1 MAAPPDNLGAHMSI
15 AGGLANAVRRG
26 VAAGCGV
33 VQIFVKNQLR
43 WVGRRLDEDEALE
56 FRRELAASGIR
67 AACAHANYLINLAA
81 PAPDERARAV
91 GTLLDDLGRAER
103 LGLPFVVLHP
113 GSHRGAGAEE
123 GRDRLVSALDEVAR
137 RTEGWRVQVALEN
150 TAGAGHVLGSRAE
163 ELGAIF
169 SRVRRPERLALCM
182 DTCHL
187 FAAGYDIRTP
197 RRFAAVLTEFDR
209 AVGLGRLAA
218 FHLNDSKAGLGSKLD
233 RHENIG
239 AGRIGLAAFQY
250 LLEHPRLGML
260 PMILETPKRDDG
272 DARNLAALRGLR
284 RRPGP
289 RR

>member
-1 MAAPPDNLGAHMSI
+1 MSI
-15 AGGLANAVRRG
+15 AGGLPNAIRRG

-43 WVGRRLDEDEALE
+43 WAGRRLDEDEALE
-56 FRRELAASGIR
+56 FRQELVASGMR
-67 AACAHANYLINLAA
+67 AACAHANYLINLATPSA
-81 PAPDERARAV
+81 DEQARAV
-91 GTLLDDLGRAER
+91 GALLDDLERAER

-113 GSHRGAGAEE
+113 GSHRGAGARE
-123 GRDRLVSALDEVAR
+123 GLDRLVSALDEITR
-137 RTEGWRVQVALEN
+137 RTEGWAVRVALEN

-169 SRVRRPERLALCM
+169 ARVRRPERLALCL

-197 RRFAAVLTEFDR
+197 RRFAAVLAEFDR
-209 AVGLGRLAA
+209 SVGLGRVAA
-218 FHLNDSKAGLGSKLD
+218 FHLNDSKAELGSKLD

-239 AGRIGLAAFQY
+239 AGRIGLAGFRF
-250 LLEHPRLGML
+250 LLDHPRLGTL

-272 DARNLAALRGLR
+272 DARNLAILRDLR
-284 RRPGP
+284 RASGP
-289 RR
+289 DR